1 MERLEEYKA
10 DRKSKSL
17 EETKG
22 SHFLR
27 GINPSTYLTEN
38 DNRSASI
45 YGEGKWAT
53 QFRSLTEYDKKRHD
67 SVKAFVDA
75 LRRLEELGI
84 LKHCGKVS
92 TYYDVNA
99 YRQ

>member
-17 EETKG
+17 EESKG
-22 SHFLR
+22 ENFLR

-38 DNRSASI
+38 DIRSACI

-53 QFRSLTEYDKKRHD
+53 
-67 SVKAFVDA
+67 
-75 LRRLEELGI
+75 
-84 LKHCGKVS
+84 
-92 TYYDVNA
+92 
-99 YRQ
+99 